1 MPRSRNRRQRRGL
14 RLAAALVLSALTLV
28 ASPAQAAE
36 GSIDHVESTKQ
47 GLQVLYSLPAAEA
60 AAPALDSLQVDLDGD
75 PLEATAT
82 LASDAAG
89 DAVRRTAILAV
100 DVSASMQVG
109 GKFVEAKRAAQTFL
123 DSAPDNLYVGIVTFA
138 GRVTV
143 AQEPSLDRSASKA
156 VVERLTL
163 SRGTFLYDGLRQ
175 AVATS
180 GTAGQRSV
188 IVLSDGRDTSR
199 TSLSTVVTD
208 IREADVKVDVVALA
222 QSPSEQALLEPL
234 STAGH
239 GAVISAGNPKALAAV
254 FQSEARTLANQIL
267 ITAESPTDESAREG
281 TLTISVTAGAQ
292 SYSDAAFVTLPP
304 SRKPAA
310 PATTPSTRLEPADG
324 EPLLSAN
331 MMLGGIAAIGVGLL
345 VVLLALLGGFG
356 RPKESLESRIE
367 AYTQKG
373 RGKRTPA
380 TAPQPNQGVA
390 ASAVGLATKALKTN
404 RGFEVKLGDRL
415 DGAAVALKPAEW
427 LLVHAGI
434 ALGAAAAV
442 FTLGGGNV
450 ILGVVGLA
458 VGAVLPW
465 FWLGLKKSRR
475 LKAFNSQLAPCLQLM
490 AGSMQAG
497 LSLAQSLDTVVR
509 EGQEPLAGE
518 FRRALV
524 ETRLGVPIEDALD
537 SIGGRMES
545 ADFTWTVMAIR
556 IQREVGGNLAELLLN
571 VAATLREREYLRR
584 QVKSLSAEGRF
595 SAYILLALPPG
606 IILYMMV
613 SNPTYLEPLISTPMG
628 YVLLG
633 AMVGLMALGSFTMN
647 KLIKVEV

>member
-14 RLAAALVLSALTLV
+14 RLAAALVLSALTLM
-28 ASPAQAAE
+28 ASPAQAAA

-234 STAGH
+234 STAGR
-239 GAVISAGNPKALAAV
+239 GAVISA
-254 FQSEARTLANQIL
+254 
-267 ITAESPTDESAREG
+267 
-281 TLTISVTAGAQ
+281 
-292 SYSDAAFVTLPP
+292 
-304 SRKPAA
+304 
-310 PATTPSTRLEPADG
+310 
-324 EPLLSAN
+324 
-331 MMLGGIAAIGVGLL
+331 
-345 VVLLALLGGFG
+345 
-356 RPKESLESRIE
+356 
-367 AYTQKG
+367 
-373 RGKRTPA
+373 
-380 TAPQPNQGVA
+380 
-390 ASAVGLATKALKTN
+390 
-404 RGFEVKLGDRL
+404 
-415 DGAAVALKPAEW
+415 
-427 LLVHAGI
+427 
-434 ALGAAAAV
+434 
-442 FTLGGGNV
+442 
-450 ILGVVGLA
+450 
-458 VGAVLPW
+458 
-465 FWLGLKKSRR
+465 
-475 LKAFNSQLAPCLQLM
+475 
-490 AGSMQAG
+490 
-497 LSLAQSLDTVVR
+497 
-509 EGQEPLAGE
+509 
-518 FRRALV
+518 
-524 ETRLGVPIEDALD
+524 
-537 SIGGRMES
+537 
-545 ADFTWTVMAIR
+545 
-556 IQREVGGNLAELLLN
+556 
-571 VAATLREREYLRR
+571 
-584 QVKSLSAEGRF
+584 
-595 SAYILLALPPG
+595 
-606 IILYMMV
+606 
-613 SNPTYLEPLISTPMG
+613 
-628 YVLLG
+628 
-633 AMVGLMALGSFTMN
+633 
-647 KLIKVEV
+647 